1 MLLHIGNI
9 LRKIFSKIERIAM
22 INTTLC
28 YIEKDNKYLM
38 LHRTKKENDV
48 NEGKWIGVGG
58 KFEKDETP
66 EECLLREVK
75 EETGLVLTE
84 YKLRAVITF
93 ISDSWETEY
102 MYLFS
107 ANEFTGELITC
118 DEGELKWVEKDRIL
132 NLNIWEG
139 DKIFLKK
146 MIEED
151 NFFTLKVV
159 YEGDKLIESVLE
171 DY

>member
-1 MLLHIGNI
+1 
-9 LRKIFSKIERIAM
+9 M

-38 LHRTKKENDV
+38 LHRIKKANDL

-75 EETGLVLTE
+75 EETGLTLAK
-84 YKLRAVITF
+84 YQLRAVITF
-93 ISDSWETEY
+93 ISNKWETEY
-102 MYLFS
+102 MYLFT
-107 ANEFTGELITC
+107 ANEFTGELINC
-118 DEGELKWVEKDRIL
+118 DEGELKWVAKDDIL
-132 NLNIWEG
+132 KLNIWEG
-139 DKIFLKK
+139 DRIFLKK

-159 YEGDKLIESVLE
+159 YEGDKLVESVME

>member
-1 MLLHIGNI
+1 
-9 LRKIFSKIERIAM
+9 M

-28 YIEKDNKYLM
+28 YIEKDNKFLM
-38 LHRTKKENDV
+38 LHRTKKENDL

-58 KFEKDETP
+58 KFEKGETP

-75 EETGLVLTE
+75 EETGLTLIK
-84 YKLRAVITF
+84 YRLRAVITF
-93 ISDSWETEY
+93 ILNEWGTEY
-102 MYLFS
+102 MYLFT
-107 ANEFTGELITC
+107 ANEFSGELREC
-118 DEGELKWVEKDRIL
+118 NEGDLQWVDKKDILK
-132 NLNIWEG
+132 LNIWNG

-146 MIEED
+146 LIEDD

-159 YEGDKLIESVLE
+159 YDGDRLVESVIK

>member
-1 MLLHIGNI
+1 
-9 LRKIFSKIERIAM
+9 M

-102 MYLFS
+102 MYLFT

-159 YEGDKLIESVLE
+159 YEGDKLVESVLE

>member
-1 MLLHIGNI
+1 M
-9 LRKIFSKIERIAM
+9 M
-22 INTTLC
+22 NTTLC

-38 LHRTKKENDV
+38 LHRTKKENDL

-75 EETGLVLTE
+75 EETGLTLVR
-84 YKLRAVITF
+84 YRLRAVITF
-93 ISDSWETEY
+93 ISNEWETEY
-102 MYLFS
+102 MYLFT
-107 ANEFTGELITC
+107 ANEFIGNLTGC
-118 DEGELKWVEKDRIL
+118 DEGELEWVDKDDIL
-132 NLNIWEG
+132 KLNIWEG
-139 DKIFLKK
+139 DRIFLKK
-146 MIEED
+146 MLEED

-159 YEGDKLIESVLE
+159 YEGDKLVESVMK

>member
-102 MYLFS
+102 MYLFT

-159 YEGDKLIESVLE
+159 YEGDKLVESVLE